1 MPAAVDAVRPCAV
14 VAAGGCAHGPGPCI
28 CACKVHNHALNMQR
42 RVALIGASGYTG
54 IELTRLLVS
63 HPNVELAVA
72 SSDRWVGEAI
82 EVKVGAPTALRYVS
96 LDDAI
101 AQAASCDVV
110 LLATPAEASHEL
122 APTLL
127 ASGPRVIDLSGAY
140 RLQDPALYPR
150 FYKYEHAHVD
160 HLRQAVYG
168 LPELAR
174 DKPELIAKARLVAN
188 PGCYATAI
196 QLALRPLVRA
206 GFVPAQRFVVDA
218 MSGVTGAGRKAVEE
232 FSFAEIAGDL
242 RAYRTLRHQH
252 TPEIE
257 QQLDAPVSFVPHLL
271 PVKRGIL
278 ATCHVQVAPGTRV
291 EQVDAAFAGY
301 RGEPFVVL
309 ASSAD
314 DVALHDVVGT
324 NRCRIGWTLE
334 GDHLVVTSAID
345 NLVKGAAGQAVQNL
359 NLLLGL
365 DERTALAGLRSF
377 HP

>member
-1 MPAAVDAVRPCAV
+1 
-14 VAAGGCAHGPGPCI
+14 
-28 CACKVHNHALNMQR
+28 MQR

-63 HPNVELAVA
+63 HPHVELAVA
-72 SSDRWVGEAI
+72 SSDRWVGKAI
-82 EVKVGAPTALRYVS
+82 EDKVAAPTALRYVS
-96 LDDAI
+96 LDDAV

-110 LLATPAEASHEL
+110 LLATPAEASLEL
-122 APTLL
+122 VPRLL
-127 ASGPRVIDLSGAY
+127 AAGPRVIDLSGAY
-140 RLQDPALYPR
+140 RLRDPALYPR
-150 FYKYEHAHVD
+150 FYKFEHTH
-160 HLRQAVYG
+160 
-168 LPELAR
+168 PELL
-174 DKPELIAKARLVAN
+174 KQTVYSIPELLIGAPSPVWGQVRLVAN

-196 QLALRPLVRA
+196 QLALSPLLQWKVLEPGGRI
-206 GFVPAQRFVVDA
+206 VIDA
-218 MSGVTGAGRKAVEE
+218 MSGVTGAGRKAAEE
-232 FSFAEIAGDL
+232 FSFAEVAGDL
-242 RAYRTLRHQH
+242 RAYRALRHQH
-252 TPEIE
+252 APEIE
-257 QQLDAPVSFVPHLL
+257 QQLRAKVSFVPHLL

-278 ATCHVQVAPGTRV
+278 ATCHAQLAPGKRIDDVT
-291 EQVDAAFAGY
+291 EAFDEY
-301 RGEPFVVL
+301 RGAPFISL

-314 DVALHDVVGT
+314 DVSLHDVVGT